1 MVQTRLSGIAIINM
15 LNYVYLQTFEFLL
28 WKYLH
33 IYINRIYVIQW
44 SKQRLSFILTII
56 NIERSYANRILQ
68 DRILIF
74 LEKRKNRESFL
85 L

>member
-28 WKYLH
+28 WKYLR

-44 SKQRLSFILTII
+44 SKQ
-56 NIERSYANRILQ
+56 
-68 DRILIF
+68 D
-74 LEKRKNRESFL
+74 
-85 L
+85 